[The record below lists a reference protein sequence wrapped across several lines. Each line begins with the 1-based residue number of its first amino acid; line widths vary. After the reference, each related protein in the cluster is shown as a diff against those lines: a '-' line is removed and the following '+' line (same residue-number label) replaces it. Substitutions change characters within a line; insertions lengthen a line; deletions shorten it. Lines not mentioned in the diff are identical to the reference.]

1 MELLLEPMT
10 PSADLLVDVPGRG
23 TVTVP
28 GGRAMT
34 AAAVLKSVAPAAM
47 TNKDGAPRLELW
59 FGRRRYAPRDRPDA
73 GELARV
79 VVAGCGL
86 RGGKGGF
93 GAMLRS
99 MGKAG
104 GGTATRDFG
113 ACRDLSGRRLRHVN
127 DEIALERWHE
137 ARARN
142 EARKRSGGAAVD
154 EDEAPVAGSH
164 GIRGWH
170 LAVPAWAELPKAR
183 KPKSEVRKDAR
194 NRNWADEEQD
204 VLASGCTTKDFEA
217 EVTMVDSVHL
227 GFCIAGGDCYVP
239 ASANCHADDD
249 WSGCGA
255 TPKLRVGDTLK
266 ISAAL
271 RPHGRNAWNAYKA
284 ERIAFA
290 STKGKRGT
298 REKRVDKHIRQP
310 RYVEEALA
318 KKRDARDKEARRR
331 RDDRGAELEYVGSEA
346 MASSVAAGLLA
357 ADRSKKQKRKEE
369 EAKASEFRPANSG
382 SASLVTTCLDTVAG
396 EAELK
401 DAGVVHGRSEFATV
415 AVASV
420 EPVAAGKWYYEA
432 TILTGG
438 VVQVGWCAGGFE
450 HDDAEGDGVGDDAKS
465 WAFDG
470 CRGRKWT
477 AGADEAYGTGEPWAR
492 GDVVGCALD
501 ADGGSLS
508 FSVNGTPLGAAFE
521 GLASDVGGFFAALSL
536 EDNEAVRVAIDAA
549 DFRFPPP
556 PGHAALGRPADAA
569 PEAPAAADAAPEA
582 PAAAP
587 DAPAAA
593 PEAPA
598 AAEAAPEAPAA
609 AAPPEPPAPEAAPAP
624 APEPEAAPKPAYV
637 KRAAVAPAALD
648 LGDHTQASLEALGL
662 DRLKAALLALG
673 LKCGGTAADRASR
686 LLSTRGVDRAA
697 WDKKLLAKPGK

>member
-1 MELLLEPMT
+1 MAHEPMT

-142 EARKRSGGAAVD
+142 EARKRSGGAAVE

-194 NRNWADEEQD
+194 NRSWADEEQD

-239 ASANCHADDD
+239 ASANCNADDD

-284 ERIAFA
+284 ERVGFA

-331 RDDRGAELEYVGSEA
+331 RDDKGAELEYVGAEA

-357 ADRSKKQKRKEE
+357 ADRSKKQKRKDDA
-369 EAKASEFRPANSG
+369 AKASAFRPANAG
-382 SASLVTTCLDTVAG
+382 SASLVATCLDTVAG
-396 EAELK
+396 EAELR
-401 DAGVVHGRSEFATV
+401 DGGVAHGRSEFATV

-420 EPVAAGKWYYEA
+420 APVAAGKWYYEA

-450 HDDAEGDGVGDDAKS
+450 HDDAEGDGVGDDARS

-477 AGADEAYGTGEPWAR
+477 AGADEAYGSGEPWAR

-508 FSVNGTPLGAAFE
+508 FSVNGTSPAPRSRLAAD
-521 GLASDVGGFFAALSL
+521 AGGFFAALSL

-556 PGHAALGRPADAA
+556 PGHAALGRPAAA
-569 PEAPAAADAAPEA
+569 PAPAAPAAPRAAADAAPEA
-582 PAAAP
+582 PAARP
-587 DAPAAA
+587 KRRRPPRRRPKRRRPPRRRRRPRRRPRRAPARGGAQRTS
-593 PEAPA
+593 
-598 AAEAAPEAPAA
+598 
-609 AAPPEPPAPEAAPAP
+609 
-624 APEPEAAPKPAYV
+624 
-637 KRAAVAPAALD
+637 RAAVAPAALD

-673 LKCGGTAADRASR
+673 LKCGGTSADRASR
-686 LLSTRGVDRAA
+686 LLSTRGVDRSA

>member
-1 MELLLEPMT
+1 MT

-79 VVAGCGL
+79 VVAG
-86 RGGKGGF
+86 R
-93 GAMLRS
+93 R
-99 MGKAG
+99 
-104 GGTATRDFG
+104 TATRFG
-113 ACRDLSGRRLRHVN
+113 APRPLRPAAAPRQRRDRPR
-127 DEIALERWHE
+127 AL
-137 ARARN
+137 ARGAGAQRG
-142 EARKRSGGAAVD
+142 AKRSGGAAVE

-194 NRNWADEEQD
+194 NRSWADEEQD

-239 ASANCHADDD
+239 ASANCNADDD

-284 ERIAFA
+284 ERVGFA

-318 KKRDARDKEARRR
+318 KKRDARDKKARRR
-331 RDDRGAELEYVGSEA
+331 RDDKGAELEYVGSEA

-357 ADRSKKQKRKEE
+357 ADRSKKQKRKDDA
-369 EAKASEFRPANSG
+369 AKASAFRPAHAG
-382 SASLVTTCLDTVAG
+382 SASLVATCLDTVAG
-396 EAELK
+396 DAELR
-401 DAGVVHGRSEFATV
+401 DAGVAHGRSEFATV

-420 EPVAAGKWYYEA
+420 APVAAGKWYYEA

-438 VVQVGWCAGGFE
+438 VVQVGWCAGGFQ
-450 HDDAEGDGVGDDAKS
+450 HDDAEGDGVGDDARS

-477 AGADEAYGTGEPWAR
+477 AGADEAYGSGEPWAR

-508 FSVNGTPLGAAFE
+508 FSVNGTP
-521 GLASDVGGFFAALSL
+521 
-536 EDNEAVRVAIDAA
+536 
-549 DFRFPPP
+549 
-556 PGHAALGRPADAA
+556 PA
-569 PEAPAAADAAPEA
+569 PRSRGSRRTPAA
-582 PAAAP
+582 
-587 DAPAAA
+587 
-593 PEAPA
+593 
-598 AAEAAPEAPAA
+598 
-609 AAPPEPPAPEAAPAP
+609 
-624 APEPEAAPKPAYV
+624 
-637 KRAAVAPAALD
+637 
-648 LGDHTQASLEALGL
+648 S
-662 DRLKAALLALG
+662 
-673 LKCGGTAADRASR
+673 SR
-686 LLSTRGVDRAA
+686 R
-697 WDKKLLAKPGK
+697 